1 MNNFMLRI
9 LYGLLVILIIPA
21 VKAQTWDSLNA
32 KGLKLYMEGNYALA
46 QEIMEKALIRAE
58 VDSGKISSAYSS
70 SLTTLAQINKA
81 TGNYITAANQF
92 RFAIIIADKEYSIT
106 HIDRIQTRVEL
117 ANLFL
122 ESGQYDSCEIY
133 LKQCLDLIQ
142 LAYTNNRDYY
152 ITNLQEFILA
162 FANTQNSMASLH
174 RRTGQ
179 LKRAITELEETISF
193 LKETMHLQ
201 VKTLNEYKTILSN
214 LCNYYLEYGDLEKA
228 TALNTEYLSLITDRQ
243 SLSYLYALQNQGNIY
258 RRLEQTD
265 SAIHTWKAALSTIE
279 QGLYYGSQLH
289 ISILANLGE
298 SYGYLENYET
308 ALSHLL
314 SAREL
319 LEKTGSI
326 NPRIY
331 QTTLLNLGLTYFYNT
346 NFKEADSAF
355 ATLTDH
361 LLKEV
366 KHNFTYLSENEKIS
380 FYRNQQDIL
389 QEYLFFALNVSGTIP
404 GQDYQNPYITKK
416 LYDLQLIT
424 KGIILNTS
432 HKMKTAIL
440 DGENQQLKN
449 DYQRWELLKNEL
461 AQLIRSDHAP
471 ANQIAQLT
479 AIVEDLE
486 MKLSRE
492 SAAFKKGFLVDEVS
506 WKDIQKKLKP
516 GEAAVEMV
524 RMYNGLIYAALI
536 ITPETTERP
545 VMAIVKS
552 SEKRRLE
559 KEYAR
564 QYINAINFKYT
575 DTLSYSVYWK
585 PIADAITK
593 ALPKRQKLKR
603 VFFSPDGIYNQ
614 INLNTLYDF
623 HSEKYLID
631 QVEIHQLTNTKEILK
646 SSKSE
651 TEKSSIRHAVLF
663 GNPTFTL
670 STSSTNESFTSLP
683 GTEMEVNTIYN
694 LLQTNNWSVELYKG
708 LTANEIQLKSI
719 NEVSILH
726 LATHGY
732 FSGQENTSN
741 SLVWMLINSGIALA
755 GANQPNLLTEEDG
768 ILTAYEAVNL
778 NLDKAKLVV
787 LSACETGLGEYHPGE
802 GVYGFKLALH
812 SAGAQNIIMSLWKVD
827 DFATQQLMTTFY
839 KQWLKNQKHMRSAFR
854 IAQQEIK
861 KTRPEPYYWGAF
873 VLSGQ

>member
-1 MNNFMLRI
+1 MVRI

-21 VKAQTWDSLNA
+21 VKAQTWDSLNT
-32 KGLKLYMEGNYALA
+32 KGLKLYMEGNYTLA
-46 QEIMEKALIRAE
+46 QEIMEKALLRAE

-81 TGNYITAANQF
+81 TGNYETAANQF
-92 RFAIIIADKEYSIT
+92 RFAIIIADKQYSIA

-122 ESGQYDSCEIY
+122 EAGQYDSCEFY
-133 LKQCLDLIQ
+133 LKQSLDLIQ

-152 ITNLQEFILA
+152 ITNIQEFILV

-179 LKRAITELEETISF
+179 LKKAIGELEETISF
-193 LKETMHLQ
+193 LKETMDQ
-201 VKTLNEYKTILSN
+201 EVKTLNEYKTILSN
-214 LCNYYLEYGDLEKA
+214 LCNYYLENSDLEKA
-228 TALNTEYLSLITDRQ
+228 TALNTEYISLITDKQ

-265 SAIHTWKAALSTIE
+265 SAIHTWKAALKTIE
-279 QGLYYGSQLH
+279 QGFYYGSQLH
-289 ISILANLGE
+289 ISILTNLGE
-298 SYGYLENYET
+298 AYSYLEHYEP
-308 ALSHLL
+308 ALEYLL
-314 SAREL
+314 TAREL

-331 QTTLLNLGLTYFYNT
+331 QTTLLNIGLTYFYNS

-355 ATLTDH
+355 AKLTDH

-389 QEYLFFALNVSGTIP
+389 QEYLFFALTVSGAIS
-404 GQDYQNPYITKK
+404 GQDYQNPDITKK
-416 LYDLQLIT
+416 LYDLQLTT
-424 KGIILNTS
+424 KGIILNSS
-432 HKMKTAIL
+432 HKMKAAIL
-440 DGENQQLKN
+440 NGDNQQQKA
-449 DYQRWELLKNEL
+449 DYQRWEYLKNEL
-461 AQLIRSDHAP
+461 AQLIRSDHTS
-471 ANQIAQLT
+471 ANQVSQFT
-479 AIVEDLE
+479 AIVDDLE

-492 SAAFKKGFLVDEVS
+492 SASFKRGFLVEEIS
-506 WKDIQKKLKP
+506 WKDIQRKLKP

-524 RMYNGLIYAALI
+524 RMYDGLIYAALI
-536 ITPETTERP
+536 ITPETTNRP
-545 VMAIVKS
+545 LMAIVKS

-603 VFFSPDGIYNQ
+603 VYFSPDGIYNQ

-623 HSEKYLID
+623 RSEKYLID

-646 SSKSE
+646 SSKTGNSLL
-651 TEKSSIRHAVLF
+651 KHAVLF

-670 STSSTNESFTSLP
+670 STTSTDESFTSLP
-683 GTEMEVNTIYN
+683 GTEVEVNTITN
-694 LLQTNNWSVELYKG
+694 LLKTSNWSVELYKEQ
-708 LTANEIQLKSI
+708 TANEVQLKSI
-719 NEVSILH
+719 KEGSILH

-755 GANQPNLLTEEDG
+755 GANQPNLLTKEDG

-778 NLDKAKLVV
+778 NLDQTKLVV
-787 LSACETGLGEYHPGE
+787 LSACETGLGEFHPGE

-812 SAGAQNIIMSLWKVD
+812 AAGAQNIMMSLWKVD

-839 KQWLKNQKHMRSAFR
+839 RQWLKNPKHMRSAFR
-854 IAQQEIK
+854 TAQQEIK
-861 KTRPEPYYWGAF
+861 KTHPEPYYWGAF